1 MRYRH
6 KDSHGTDR
14 INSQLRGNYPK
25 EKSLENV
32 VFSRLLVAE
41 GVGFEPTW
49 AEAQTV
55 FKAQQPVGN

>member
-32 VFSRLLVAE
+32 VFSRLPMVRVTGL
-41 GVGFEPTW
+41 EP
-49 AEAQTV
+49 A
-55 FKAQQPVGN
+55 PSLPD